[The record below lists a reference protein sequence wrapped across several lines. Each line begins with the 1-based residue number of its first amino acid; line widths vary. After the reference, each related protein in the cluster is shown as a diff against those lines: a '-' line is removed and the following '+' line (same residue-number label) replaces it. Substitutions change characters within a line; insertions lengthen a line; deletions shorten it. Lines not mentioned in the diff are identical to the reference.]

1 MKDHYRTLGVPDN
14 ASELEIKF
22 AYRKLAKRYH
32 PDVNAGAKGAE
43 ERFKEITEAYSILS
57 DFILRSAYDTSRM
70 RPAIYYP
77 EPKQAKKDP
86 GKKDYSEQ
94 DMEWARARHKKR
106 LQANMT
112 RRKKILTGMIVT
124 FIVFMTASGIF
135 DRWIEQQ
142 RELESKEFAAR
153 LDSMMKIK
161 QEYAKTNIES
171 MDSPFD
177 SLFGSGVHDSE
188 SKNKLYIY
196 MPFSDA
202 VICAMQSEPPYRTI
216 RNEFIR
222 AQMGFV
228 MNEVPDGKY
237 FIKLYTGKRWD
248 VNKKTP
254 DGRKLGGFTKDE
266 LFLKVRIKPI
276 RMQNFKTNKGPAN
289 VEDTIT
295 LHPSSLKFDT
305 ITREEFFY
313 QGE

>member
-14 ASELEIKF
+14 ASELEIKL
-22 AYRKLAKRYH
+22 AYRRLAKRYH

-57 DFILRSAYDTSRM
+57 DFGLRNAYDNRRM

-77 EPKQAKKDP
+77 EPKQEKKDP
-86 GKKDYSEQ
+86 RKKDYSEEEL
-94 DMEWARARHKKR
+94 EWARARHKKKV
-106 LQANMT
+106 QAHMT
-112 RRKKILTGMIVT
+112 RRKKILTGMIIT

-135 DRWIEQQ
+135 DRWIEQK
-142 RELESKEFAAR
+142 REEESKEFAAR

-161 QEYAKTNIES
+161 QEYAKTHIET

-188 SKNKLYIY
+188 SKNKLYIF

-237 FIKLYTGKRWD
+237 FIKLYTGKMWD

-254 DGRKLGGFTKDE
+254 DGKKLGGFTKDE
-266 LFLKVRIKPI
+266 VFLKVDATPI
-276 RMQNFKTNKGPAN
+276 RLQNFKIRNVPAN

-295 LHPSSLKFDT
+295 LHPNLLKFDT
-305 ITREEFFY
+305 ITREEFFEA
-313 QGE
+313 GE